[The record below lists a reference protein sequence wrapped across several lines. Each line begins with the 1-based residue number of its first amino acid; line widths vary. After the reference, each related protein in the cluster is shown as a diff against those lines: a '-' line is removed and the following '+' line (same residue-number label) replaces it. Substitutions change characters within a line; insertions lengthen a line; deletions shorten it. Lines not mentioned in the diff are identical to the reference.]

1 MNPTSA
7 CLPIYLFYYIQFC
20 SLLCCLSLSYV
31 IVFYLIMCY
40 FILSFYSLL
49 SYLTLSYLVQFLSP
63 PTTSYMLISC
73 FSFSPFIPHLHFCLS
88 LPALHLSPSLFPYV
102 YPTSSPPPPFNF
114 LSGHPIVGDVK
125 YGAPQSFR
133 LRDIALHSLSL
144 TIPHPITKIEVQTT
158 SINKTSSVCYSCH
171 FPQYCLVTA
180 PCAQA

>member
-1 MNPTSA
+1 M
-7 CLPIYLFYYIQFC
+7 LFYSIHLSTLIISYSILSC
-20 SLLCCLSLSYV
+20 SVPLSTNYLLHANILFLLFSFHPSPPFLPFPARPPSFSLSLS
-31 IVFYLIMCY
+31 LCLPP
-40 FILSFYSLL
+40 IL
-49 SYLTLSYLVQFLSP
+49 
-63 PTTSYMLISC
+63 
-73 FSFSPFIPHLHFCLS
+73 
-88 LPALHLSPSLFPYV
+88 
-102 YPTSSPPPPFNF
+102 PPPFNY

>member
-1 MNPTSA
+1 MNPPRA

-102 YPTSSPPPPFNF
+102 YPPSSPPPIQ
-114 LSGHPIVGDVK
+114 LSVRSSHSGWRQVRSSSILQTPRHRP
-125 YGAPQSFR
+125 
-133 LRDIALHSLSL
+133 ALLVSHYP
-144 TIPHPITKIEVQTT
+144 TPH
-158 SINKTSSVCYSCH
+158 H
-171 FPQYCLVTA
+171 
-180 PCAQA
+180 